1 MSHFLYLSLFAAAV
15 GIVLG
20 AMLRADRRGAARLA
34 LWIALGLVGTAVVL
48 AWAMYLLE
56 L

>member
-1 MSHFLYLSLFAAAV
+1 MSHFLYLVLFAGAV

-20 AMLRADRRGAARLA
+20 AILRGDRREAARLA
-34 LWIALGLVGTAVVL
+34 LWIALGLVGTAVML

-56 L
+56 R